1 MIQYDGVW
9 CVQFLAVCSSGYN
22 IVRIISII
30 QSFAFYHREMRNLGR
45 LEARRLKKK
54 EGGKGW
60 KRPDINNK
68 TAIK

>member
-22 IVRIISII
+22 IVRIIE
-30 QSFAFYHREMRNLGR
+30 SFAFYHREMRNLGR
-45 LEARRLKKK
+45 LEAIRRLKKK